1 MRDGYFFDEHAQA
14 IARRQYLQPGDG
26 DILGMFRRVAREI
39 AKAEREEERSKW
51 EEEFFRLMADVGLG
65 HLAQAAV
72 DLGRRDLARVG
83 DGRLVFGHA

>member
-39 AKAEREEERSKW
+39 AKAEREEERQW
-51 EEEFFRLMADVGLG
+51 IWCGQRA
-65 HLAQAAV
+65 
-72 DLGRRDLARVG
+72 
-83 DGRLVFGHA
+83 

>member
-51 EEEFFRLMADVGLG
+51 VEIATGWSDCNSSCNST
-65 HLAQAAV
+65 
-72 DLGRRDLARVG
+72 
-83 DGRLVFGHA
+83 

>member
-51 EEEFFRLMADVGLG
+51 E
-65 HLAQAAV
+65 
-72 DLGRRDLARVG
+72 
-83 DGRLVFGHA
+83 